1 MNYETFVDW
10 ARENLT
16 EEDIDDIKSIIN
28 TDRFPYSDIYE
39 IFADAIFTI
48 KEFYGECASDCR
60 FRYDYIYTRYEF
72 EKDYFSSWL
81 EGCAVYPNTYEI
93 IDQCQYIQ
101 EMIELW
107 ERAVEKDWID
117 GEEGWIEKLSA

>member
-10 ARENLT
+10 ARKNLT

-39 IFADAIFTI
+39 IFAEAIFNI
-48 KEFYGECASDCR
+48 KEFYGEYASDYR

-72 EKDYFSSWL
+72 EKDYFSSWV
-81 EGCAVYPNTYEI
+81 EGCSDYPTTYEI
-93 IDQCQYIQ
+93 IDQCKYIQ
-101 EMIELW
+101 EMIDLW
-107 ERAVEKDWID
+107 AMAVEKGWIN
-117 GEEGWIEKLSA
+117 GEEGWEEQRCA